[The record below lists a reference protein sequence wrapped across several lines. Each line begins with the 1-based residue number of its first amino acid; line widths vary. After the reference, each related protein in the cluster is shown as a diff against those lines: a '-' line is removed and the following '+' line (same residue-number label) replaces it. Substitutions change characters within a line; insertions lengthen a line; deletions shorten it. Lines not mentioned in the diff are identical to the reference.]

1 MILNLK
7 CCDNYNEI
15 YIPMDTKS
23 SMGLLILELWAS
35 VGVHNLMVLMDSYTW
50 VHVLLQFLLIF
61 LYILSKKFV
70 FWISKIYQIF
80 CLLTGNNNKCLHVKN
95 IASNGSAKRY
105 HLYLTSPAAET
116 YFLL

>member
-35 VGVHNLMVLMDSYTW
+35 VGVQNLIVLMDSYTW

-70 FWISKIYQIF
+70 FWISKIYQSF
-80 CLLTGNNNKCLHVKN
+80 CLLTGNNNRCLHVKN
-95 IASNGSAKRY
+95 RASNGSAKRY
-105 HLYLTSPAAET
+105 HLYLTSPAADT
-116 YFLL
+116 CFLL

>member
-35 VGVHNLMVLMDSYTW
+35 VGVQNLNGVNG
-50 VHVLLQFLLIF
+50 F
-61 LYILSKKFV
+61 LYMGTCTSSVFV
-70 FWISKIYQIF
+70 NIFIYIY
-80 CLLTGNNNKCLHVKN
+80 
-95 IASNGSAKRY
+95 SAKSLSSGYQR
-105 HLYLTSPAAET
+105 SIKVSVC
-116 YFLL
+116 